1 MMILRLALV
10 ASLFSLASAGP
21 RDAHGTAGNP
31 VARSR
36 TSFNAGWLFER
47 FGPMPDGSTKAE
59 PAALERSDL
68 KDAAWRRLDLP
79 HDWGIE
85 GPFRSDLP
93 ANTGKLPWAG
103 VGWYRKHFRV
113 SPVGKGERFFVD
125 FDGAMSHAKVWL
137 NGTYLGEWP
146 YGYASFRLEMTPH
159 ILLNREN
166 VIAVRLDNPPQS
178 SRWYPG
184 GGIYRNAWL
193 VSTAPVHAVHG
204 GIFVT
209 TPVVTPSAAT
219 VSVRSEIEN
228 QSGRAAEVS
237 LLVEIIAPGSRAVLA
252 SARAHGGKLPAGQSA
267 AFESIINITRPKL
280 WNLEAPALYRAR
292 ISVLG
297 NGRVIDT
304 LGTFFGIRKAEF
316 TADGGFVLNG
326 VRVRI
331 NGVCNHHDLGLMGTA
346 VNEAALR
353 RQIRLLKEMGCNAI
367 RTSHNPPAP
376 ELLDLCD
383 RTGMLV
389 LDEAFDCWEKGK
401 TPNDYSTLF
410 KEWHERD
417 IRAFVRRDRNHP
429 CVIAWSAGNE
439 VQEQKNGNLF
449 ESLRV
454 IFRSEDSTRPVTAAC
469 DQSDAGFNGFQNS
482 VDIFGYNYKPRL
494 YAKFHETNP
503 RKALFGSETASC
515 VSTNGE
521 YLFPVSGDS
530 AKGFAK
536 GQVTSY
542 DVYAPYWAT
551 TPDVEFEAQDRNP
564 FVAGE
569 FVWTGFD
576 YLGEP
581 TPYWD
586 DTCRSRSSY
595 FGILDLCGFKKDR
608 FFLYQSKWR
617 PELPLAHI
625 LPHWNW
631 PGRIGQT
638 TPVHVYTSGDEAEL
652 FLNGQ
657 SLGRRVKHP
666 YEYRLRWDDVRYA
679 PGRLKVLTYKNGKPW
694 ATDEI
699 QTTGT
704 AASIEISADRTAIDA
719 DGRDLAFVTVRIVD
733 AAGAVVPD
741 AGNLVRFSVA
751 GPAKIAAVGNGDP
764 TDHESFRSDRTRAF
778 HGQCLVI
785 IQSSKGK
792 AGKIRVTAESEMV
805 NTGSVLVL
813 SK

>member
-1 MMILRLALV
+1 MMILRLALI
-10 ASLFSLASAGP
+10 ASLISSAAAEP
-21 RDAHGTAGNP
+21 RRAHETAGDP
-31 VARSR
+31 VARVR
-36 TSFNAGWLFER
+36 TSFNGGWLFER
-47 FGPMPDGSTKAE
+47 FGPMPDGSTRAE
-59 PAALERSDL
+59 PNALEKSEVHDG
-68 KDAAWRRLDLP
+68 AWRGLDLP

-113 SPVGKGERFFVD
+113 SSGGKGERFFVD

-137 NGTYLGEWP
+137 NGSYLGEWP
-146 YGYASFRLEMTPH
+146 YGYASFRLEMTQR
-159 ILLNREN
+159 ILLDREN
-166 VIAVRLDNPPQS
+166 VIAVRLDNPPES

-184 GGIYRNAWL
+184 SGIYRNVWL
-193 VSTAPVHAVHG
+193 VRTAPVHVAHS

-209 TPVVTPSAAT
+209 TPEVASSAAT
-219 VSVRSEIEN
+219 VRVMSEVEN
-228 QSGRAAEVS
+228 QSGAASDAS
-237 LLVEIIAPGSRAVLA
+237 LLVEIFAPGRRAVLA
-252 SARAHGGKLPAGQSA
+252 SVPAQARRIPAGQRVV
-267 AFESIINITRPKL
+267 FETEIPVPSPAL
-280 WNLEAPALYRAR
+280 WNLESPALYRAR

-304 LGTFFGIRKAEF
+304 LGTSFGIRKAEF

-326 VRVRI
+326 RRIPI

-383 RTGMLV
+383 QTGMLV
-389 LDEAFDCWEKGK
+389 LDEAFDCWVKGK

-410 KEWHERD
+410 AEWHDRD

-449 ESLRV
+449 ESLRG

-469 DQSDAGFNGFQNS
+469 DQADAGFNGFQNS

-494 YAKFHETNP
+494 YAKFHDANP

-521 YLFPVSGDS
+521 YLFPVSGDG
-530 AKGFAK
+530 AKGFAD

-551 TPDVEFEAQDRNP
+551 TPDVEFEAQDKNP

-595 FGILDLCGFKKDR
+595 FGIFDLCGFTKDR
-608 FFLYQSKWR
+608 FFLYQARWR
-617 PELPLAHI
+617 PEFPLAHI

-631 PGRIGQT
+631 PERIGET

-657 SLGRRVKHP
+657 SMGRKVKQP

-679 PGRLKVLTYKNGKPW
+679 PGTLKVLTYKKGKPW
-694 ATDEI
+694 ASDEI
-699 QTTGT
+699 RTTGP
-704 AASIEISADRTAIDA
+704 AARIELSSDRTAIDA
-719 DGRDLAFVTVRIVD
+719 DGRDLAFVTVSLVD
-733 AAGAVVPD
+733 AAGAMVPG
-741 AGNLVRFSVA
+741 AANPVRFTVS
-751 GPAKIAAVGNGDP
+751 GPGTIAAVGNGDP
-764 TDHESFRSDRTRAF
+764 TDHGSFRSDRTRAF
-778 HGQCLVI
+778 HGRCMLVI
-785 IQSSKGK
+785 QSRKGK
-792 AGKIRVTAESEMV
+792 AGAIRVTAESDAVSMG
-805 NTGSVLVL
+805 TALVL

>member
-1 MMILRLALV
+1 MRILPIVLV
-10 ASLFSLASAGP
+10 FFSLAAAESRP
-21 RDAHGTAGNP
+21 AHATAGAP

-47 FGPMPDGSTKAE
+47 CGPMPDGSTKAE
-59 PAALERSDL
+59 PPALEKGNLNDG
-68 KDAAWRRLDLP
+68 AWRVLDLP

-85 GPFRSDLP
+85 GPFRADLP

-113 SPVGKGERFFVD
+113 SQTEKGERFFVD

-137 NGTYLGEWP
+137 NGTYLGGWP

-159 ILLNREN
+159 ILVDREN
-166 VIAVRLDNPPQS
+166 VLAVRLDNPPES

-184 GGIYRNAWL
+184 GGIYRNVWL
-193 VSTAPVHAVHG
+193 VSTAPVHVAHD

-209 TPVVTPSAAT
+209 TPEVTTSVAT
-219 VSVRSEIEN
+219 VRVRSEIEN
-228 QSGRAAEVS
+228 QSSAPADVS
-237 LLVEIIAPGSRAVLA
+237 ILVEVFAPGRPTVLT
-252 SARAHGGKLPAGQSA
+252 SAPVRGGRIPAGQTMN
-267 AFESIINITRPKL
+267 FESEISIPLPEL
-280 WNLEAPALYRAR
+280 WNLESPGLYRAR
-292 ISVLG
+292 TSVLSD
-297 NGRVIDT
+297 GRVIDT

-326 VRVRI
+326 RRIRI
-331 NGVCNHHDLGLMGTA
+331 NGVCNHHDLGLTGTA

-389 LDEAFDCWEKGK
+389 LDEAYDCWEKGK

-417 IRAFVRRDRNHP
+417 VRAFVRRDRNHP

-449 ESLRV
+449 ASLRAV
-454 IFRSEDSTRPVTAAC
+454 FRSEDSTRPVTAAC
-469 DQSDAGFNGFQNS
+469 DQPDAGFNGFQNS
-482 VDIFGYNYKPRL
+482 VDVFGYNYKPRL
-494 YAKFHETNP
+494 YAKFHEANP
-503 RKALFGSETASC
+503 HTALFGSETASC

-521 YLFPVSGDS
+521 YFFPVSGDG
-530 AKGFAK
+530 AKGFAD

-608 FFLYQSKWR
+608 FFLYQARWR

-631 PGRIGQT
+631 PKRVGQI

-657 SLGRRVKHP
+657 SLGRKVKHP
-666 YEYRLRWDDVRYA
+666 YEYRLRWDDVAYA
-679 PGRLKVLTYKNGKPW
+679 PGTLKVIAYKNGEPW
-694 ATDEI
+694 ARDEVR
-699 QTTGT
+699 TTGT
-704 AASIEISADRTAIDA
+704 AARIELTVDRARIEA

-733 AAGAVVPD
+733 AAGAMVPD
-741 AGNLVRFSVA
+741 AGNTVRFTVS
-751 GPAKIAAVGNGDP
+751 GPGTIAAVGNGDP
-764 TDHESFRSDRTRAF
+764 TDHDSFRADRIRAF
-778 HGQCLVI
+778 HGRCLLI
-785 IQSSKGK
+785 IQSSKGT
-792 AGKIRVTAESEMV
+792 AGTIRVGAESDAV
-805 NTGSVLVL
+805 SAGTAAIL
-813 SK
+813 SE